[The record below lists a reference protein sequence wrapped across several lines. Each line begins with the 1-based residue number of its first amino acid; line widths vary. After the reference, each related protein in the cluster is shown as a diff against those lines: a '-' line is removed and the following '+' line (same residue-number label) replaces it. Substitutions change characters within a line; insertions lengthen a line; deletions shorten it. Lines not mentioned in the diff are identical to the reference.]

1 MHIQV
6 RKMNQKGFTLV
17 EVLVAMVVSGM
28 LIAGIVIGIFQ
39 VSWGSIRSNDQV
51 VALTDVHYAALFIK
65 KDLQMAQ
72 ITTLTDGNPDPQGS
86 VTLDWTDYTTF
97 ESLEPQD
104 HSSSYELLGTELL
117 RTYDGT
123 ARVVGRHITYIGFT
137 QNDRVIDVVITVTAP
152 GTSQRSET
160 LKFSVEMRTEVTE

>member
-1 MHIQV
+1 M
-6 RKMNQKGFTLV
+6 KQKGFTLV

-28 LIAGIVIGIFQ
+28 LIAGVVIGIFQ

-72 ITTLTDGNPDPQGS
+72 TTTLTEGNPQGPP
-86 VTLDWTDYTTF
+86 VTLEWTDYTGWATD
-97 ESLEPQD
+97 ETRN
-104 HSSSYELLGTELL
+104 HSSTYELSDSGELR
-117 RTYDGT
+117 RTDENNT
-123 ARVVGRHITYIGFT
+123 TSVVGRNITYLGFT
-137 QNDRVIDVVITVTAP
+137 RNGRVIDVVITATAP

-160 LKFSVEMRTEVTE
+160 LKFSVEMRTEVME